1 LFKSLY
7 NSHYSIEK
15 EINNLRSKG
24 AFEMQ
29 YKYKKQSGFTIIETM
44 IVLAI
49 AGLILLIVFLAV
61 PALERSARNTQRKTD
76 AGNILAAIGT
86 YVSNNN
92 GALPSGPTE
101 LNQAIC
107 GIHLGF
113 YTAPT
118 CNSTKATKA
127 TNATTTAPT
136 NGVVYWPSTNTAPP
150 TACITISGC
159 TKQVTV
165 NDIYFLPGFGCDNNT
180 NKPTLA
186 GSTRTYAVYYEVE
199 TGSNSAQAQCT
210 AS

>member
-49 AGLILLIVFLAV
+49 AGLIMLIVFLAV

-76 AGNILAAIGT
+76 AGNILTAIGT

-92 GALPSGPTE
+92 GSLPNGQAE

-107 GIHLGF
+107 GINLGF
-113 YTAPT
+113 YTAPAG
-118 CNSTKATKA
+118 CNTVTKSGASKVSA
-127 TNATTTAPT
+127 TAPT
-136 NGVVYWPSTNTAPP
+136 NGLFYSATAPSP
-150 TACITISGC
+150 CYTISGC
-159 TKQVTV
+159 PKKGDVTV
-165 NDIYFLPGFGCDNNT
+165 NNIYFLPGFGCDNNT
-180 NKPTLA
+180 NQPTSD
-186 GSTRTYAVYYEVE
+186 GSTRSYAVYYEVE
-199 TGSNSAQAQCT
+199 TGSNSAQAQCI